1 MRSRP
6 CSGNTRSYLRVH
18 SKFGQKHI
26 KTGTRKGDI
35 TMNANSLYVNYNARN
50 VVHKVFI
57 DIRSTS
63 SYKKATSNNEEG
75 EEKCNIYSL
84 IFGFNY
90 SIFQFQHDKAEWL
103 ASTCVA
109 RPIILRSC
117 DLSFLTR

>member
-26 KTGTRKGDI
+26 KAGTRKGDI
-35 TMNANSLYVNYNARN
+35 TLMQIYVNYNARN
-50 VVHKVFI
+50 VVHTVFI

-63 SYKKATSNNEEG
+63 SYKKAKSNNEEG

-90 SIFQFQHDKAEWL
+90 SIFQFKHDKAEWL

-109 RPIILRSC
+109 RTIILRSC